1 MRDRQNA
8 VLDALQRSQR
18 FLDQNATLLTSVDLT
33 AALKRLDD
41 VVKSFAG
48 HAFDQD
54 VGDRGA
60 KGETAKQ
67 LQLRIKLRRE
77 QMEPIAFIARRNLRN
92 VPEFKALQMPKLAVK
107 GPAFL
112 VSARG
117 MADAAKI
124 HHDTLV
130 GHGLPATFLNDFEAG
145 ITKLETSANDREKS
159 VSRRIG
165 ATKGL
170 DLEEKSASTVLT
182 VLNALVQQAL
192 SDNESLLRVWQSA
205 RQIRRGTANKA
216 VSAATTEPAPASAA
230 STPAGAAAPA
240 SPAVTP
246 LPVSESAPAAAA

>member
-60 KGETAKQ
+60 KGESAKQ

-92 VPEFKALQMPKLAVK
+92 VPEFKSLQMPKLAVQ

-130 GHGLPATFLNDFEAG
+130 GHGLPATFLDDFETG
-145 ITKLETSANDREKS
+145 ISKLESSANDREKS

-192 SDNESLLRVWQSA
+192 RDNESLLRVWQAA
-205 RQIRRGTANKA
+205 RHVRRSTANTT
-216 VSAATTEPAPASAA
+216 AAAAKTEPAPVSAA
-230 STPAGAAAPA
+230 STPAGAAASA
-240 SPAVTP
+240 SPVVTP
-246 LPVSESAPAAAA
+246 VPVSESAPAAAA